1 MTDQAP
7 ARERRP
13 SAKGSTRYW
22 GEHTVPES
30 KAAFFNAVT
39 TPAPSGDGSVATIR
53 IYGPIDSWGGW
64 WGISAK
70 DVSAVL
76 DALPDT
82 VEQIVLRVNSPGG
95 EVFEAISIVNLL
107 RAHKASV
114 TAVVDGLAASA
125 ASIVTV
131 GCDEAV
137 MSPGTQMMI
146 HSPLVF
152 TYGNAAKLRKTSDVL
167 DKVEAS
173 MIELYAAK
181 GGDAD
186 WPALLAEET
195 WMTAAETV
203 ELGLAD
209 RVAVIPDAGE
219 TSTAGE
225 DDDEVVVLIPA
236 DPDDDAVED
245 AAPIIRIAA
254 RASDSR
260 TMLPVSSEPGDPNP
274 KEALTM
280 SDTIKAG
287 LRERL
292 GVTDASAS
300 DQTLLAAL
308 DEALAERTEPTTSAL
323 PEGVVTIEASQL
335 EQMRADA
342 AAGREAREAQIAAER
357 EALVTAAVEDGRIA
371 PARREHWVTALTAD
385 PGAAETLAGLQAGL
399 IPVEAKGHT
408 GGIDQASD
416 EDVAYSK
423 VFPTETTKE
432 A

>member
-1 MTDQAP
+1 MSKQSK
-7 ARERRP
+7 P
-13 SAKGSTRYW
+13 STKGATRYW
-22 GEHTVPES
+22 GERAVPES

-39 TPAPSGDGSVATIR
+39 TPAPTGDGTVATIR
-53 IYGPIDSWGGW
+53 LYGPIDSWGGW

-70 DVSAVL
+70 DMSAVL
-76 DALPDT
+76 DALPES

-181 GGDAD
+181 GGDSD
-186 WPALLAEET
+186 WTALLAEET
-195 WMTAAETV
+195 WMTASETV

-254 RASDSR
+254 RATDSR
-260 TMLPVSSEPGDPNP
+260 NMLPVSTEPGEPNP

-292 GVTDASAS
+292 GVTDAGAS
-300 DQTLLAAL
+300 DETLLAAL
-308 DEALAERTEPTTSAL
+308 DEALAEQPAPAIVSTL

-371 PARREHWVTALTAD
+371 PARRDHWVNALAAD

-423 VFPTETTKE
+423 VFPTQTTKE